1 MKKLLFDVNNQVDVP
16 ALILESKSGMRYG
29 RIDGETGL
37 KYKRNFNAA
46 NEISFT
52 VPKYINGEIH
62 HLWNSISDLKTI
74 YVPDF
79 EERYQISVKYNDEEI
94 ESKSVVGTSL
104 CEAEL
109 GQILLRNFE
118 CNTDDDL
125 EVHNYQVT
133 KFYDEE
139 NPDCS
144 LLHRILSEK
153 ASHYTIKYVADTLR
167 NLSYE
172 YTADEKSIYDFLTQ
186 DIAEQMQCLFLF
198 DSMTRG
204 IYVYDLCSTCND
216 CYEETIEKQYDEN
229 GNEVKKHYRD
239 DFHDECPQCH
249 SRNINS
255 GYGKDTTIL
264 IDRENLATSIVR
276 ETDIAS
282 LKNCLCV
289 DGGDDLITDT
299 FMMLN
304 PNGSQYIYYFSDEVL
319 SEMPQEFKNAYREY
333 TKSYDGYY
341 SSNVVDTTTTT
352 HKYNNGTMTTN
363 DFDANSKDSNYVDA
377 YNAVVNYI
385 ANLSTDD
392 NYIKYKTYSSK
403 YIFIGQPSL
412 VTAYYNAID
421 VEGFLKTDM
430 MPTYNMLVYDKYTA
444 LSMLTASAIGVIG
457 IPGFGS
463 TTVETVVKNAI
474 VQSAKTIVNTALFD
488 VDVKTTVP
496 YTHGDTTWTGVFVIT
511 DKQNDDDAT
520 NTIDNQTYESVA
532 IKEGHEVAVSIS
544 PTITL
549 TINDDVATYCQ
560 NRIKYIVEN
569 SDLPVAVDLYELDKE
584 VLSDDEFE
592 QQIKLYSID
601 NLTILKNVLQSCMD
615 VLSDKTMNINNS
627 DTVNDKLLG
636 YYNTYR
642 DRQSKINNEIALLTS
657 KILDIQKFQLLIHS
671 YIKEI
676 QKILNFQMFLQNY
689 SDEQN
694 LWDIFNYYRRE
705 DTYTNENII
714 SEGIETNNA
723 NVVKH
728 ASYLMDFAKK
738 AAIKAGT
745 PQMTINTSLN
755 NLLMIPEFATIIND
769 FEVGNW
775 IKVRTDINDNAIEDP
790 IYNLRLLSYS
800 INFDD
805 IQNID
810 VEFSTATKT
819 WSGIRDI
826 KSVIESAQSM
836 ATSFTTI
843 AKQVE
848 KSTDVTAIVNTWAN
862 DGLNLTNQ
870 AIVSQANDQSILID
884 EHGILA
890 RRYDEFSDTY
900 DNHQLKIFNNGL
912 YYSTDAWESIKT
924 GIGKFKYID
933 PKDWKE
939 KTGYGVIADTIVS
952 NIILSNEIGI
962 YNSSGSMCFN
972 DDGFVI
978 TNNKSGD
985 AKNAFV
991 VDLDDKE
998 KLLKITRGEND
1009 VPVFYTGNDGN
1020 INITGNINAMS
1031 IIAGEKFTIY
1041 NDAREVDI
1049 ITTYLDLMRWQIN
1062 VGSEY
1067 CKVLFSETDNM
1078 TQYFNPLDGSIITR
1092 NAWDLNIISD
1102 DILLSANDDIKI
1114 YGDKLKIYCDVD
1126 VIDSTVSG
1134 TFDGT
1139 LNGIVNG
1146 TLNGCCTALANGGN
1160 TNLPMT
1166 FNWSGQLGQPKYV
1179 WGGNDGANMYVYK
1192 PSNFNVNHSNTTRWL
1207 MANGTGRILS
1217 LTDDNYMRTYPS
1229 VSAGNGGGDNGVVSV
1244 GSPNY
1249 RFAQVYVT
1257 ASSISTSD
1265 RNLKDDIKP
1274 LTDKHLE
1281 FFMKLTPVSFTF
1293 KNGTSGRTHIGFIS
1307 QDVEQ
1312 AMTECGL
1319 TDLDFAGFCKDKR
1332 VNSYV
1337 VKDEETGEYK
1347 EVNEDILDEDGNPVY
1362 IYSLRYEEFIALN
1375 TYILQKTR
1383 NELSELKDEVNN
1395 LKTFLQYEEVTS

>member
-1 MKKLLFDVNNQVDVP
+1 MKRLLFDVNNQVDVP
-16 ALILESKSGMRYG
+16 VLILESKSGKRYG
-29 RIDGETGL
+29 RIDGETEL

-46 NEISFT
+46 NEISFI
-52 VPKYINGEIH
+52 VPKYINGQIH
-62 HLWNSISDLKTI
+62 HLWNSITDLKTI
-74 YVPDF
+74 YIPDF

-139 NPDCS
+139 NPNCS

-333 TKSYDGYY
+333 TKSYDDYY

-457 IPGFGS
+457 ISGFGS

-474 VQSAKTIVNTALFD
+474 IQSAKTIINTALFD
-488 VDVKTTVP
+488 VDVKTTIP

-601 NLTILKNVLQSCMD
+601 KLTILKNVMQSCMD

-627 DTVNDKLLG
+627 DTVNNKLLG

-642 DRQSKINNEIALLTS
+642 DRQSKINNEIAVLTG
-657 KILDIQKFQLLIHS
+657 KILDVQKFQLLIYS

-676 QKILNFQMFLQNY
+676 QKILNFQTFLQNY

-805 IQNID
+805 IQNIE

-933 PKDWKE
+933 PKDWEE
-939 KTGYGVIADTIVS
+939 KTGYGVIADTIVG
-952 NIILSNEIGI
+952 NLILGETLSI
-962 YNSSGSMCFN
+962 YNSKGSLQFTDKNGLVISNNINTITINPDANDKRLFKITNSSGIDVLYT
-972 DDGFVI
+972 DDSGNLNFTGALNGGQINIGNGNFYVDADGNMI
-978 TNNKSGD
+978 TNN
-985 AKNAFV
+985 AQ
-991 VDLDDKE
+991 
-998 KLLKITRGEND
+998 
-1009 VPVFYTGNDGN
+1009 
-1020 INITGNINAMS
+1020 ITGNINA
-1031 IIAGEKFTIY
+1031 
-1041 NDAREVDI
+1041 
-1049 ITTYLDLMRWQIN
+1049 
-1062 VGSEY
+1062 
-1067 CKVLFSETDNM
+1067 
-1078 TQYFNPLDGSIITR
+1078 
-1092 NAWDLNIISD
+1092 LNITANQKYRLYHGGVEIDFITSWISPAGLSLNARIGTNNNCYIRFVETQSF
-1102 DILLSANDDIKI
+1102 DINTGRRFQDLELKSDCICM
-1114 YGDKLKIYCDVD
+1114 YGDVVAPHI
-1126 VIDSTVSG
+1126 S
-1134 TFDGT
+1134 
-1139 LNGIVNG
+1139 
-1146 TLNGCCTALANGGN
+1146 GCCTTLANGGN

-1166 FNWSGQLGQPKYV
+1166 FNWSGQLGQPEYV
-1179 WGGNDGANMYVYK
+1179 WGGNDGANMYVYN
-1192 PSNFNVNHSNTTRWL
+1192 PSNFNVDHSKTTRWL

-1217 LTDDNYMRTYPS
+1217 LTDDNYLRTYPS

-1244 GSPNY
+1244 GSPSY

-1281 FFMKLTPVSFTF
+1281 FFMKLIPVSFTF
-1293 KNGTSGRTHIGFIS
+1293 INGTSGRTHIGFIS

-1319 TDLDFAGFCKDKR
+1319 TDLDFAGFCKDIKKKHYIDENGNEIEED
-1332 VNSYV
+1332 VVDENGNLEYV
-1337 VKDEETGEYK
+1337 
-1347 EVNEDILDEDGNPVY
+1347 
-1362 IYSLRYEEFIALN
+1362 YSLRYEEFIALN